1 MKIAP
6 RDIEG
11 FLAQPNPQ
19 TRVMLVYGP
28 DTGLVSERGEALL
41 RAVADDHDD
50 PFQVSEVRGAEL
62 AGWTEYGRLAEAAS
76 SLSLLGG
83 GRIVRVRGA
92 TDAHAAALETFL
104 DRAPGE
110 GRMIYEAGDLRPSS
124 TLRRACEKSE
134 RAAAIPCYL
143 DSGEDLVRL
152 IQGSLR
158 DAGLGVDSEAL
169 DYLADRLGS
178 DRLQTRQELEKLAMF
193 VGPGESRVSLAAAEM
208 SVGDVAAIT
217 LEDLAFAV
225 AGGDQAALVRALARS
240 LREGGNAVAALRA
253 VARHFDRL
261 HRVAS
266 ERDRGVR
273 TDQAMKT
280 LRPPIFYKRTAAFR
294 EQLSRWPTERLAAAL
309 RLLLDAEVECK
320 TTGLVPAA
328 MCEHA
333 LMRVAAAARA
343 K

>member
-11 FLAQPNPQ
+11 FLAQPDPQ

-41 RAVADDHDD
+41 RAVADDYDD

-92 TDAHAAALETFL
+92 TDAHAAALNTFL

-124 TLRRACEKSE
+124 TLRRACEKSG

-143 DSGEDLVRL
+143 DSSEDLVRL

-158 DAGLGVDSEAL
+158 DAGLAVDSEAL

-178 DRLQTRQELEKLAMF
+178 DRLQTRRELEKLAMF

-208 SVGDVAAIT
+208 SVGDVAAIR

-225 AGGDQAALVRALARS
+225 AGGNQAALVRALARS

-261 HRVAS
+261 HRVAG

-273 TDQAMKT
+273 SDQAMKT

-294 EQLSRWPTERLAAAL
+294 EQLSRWPTDRLAAAL

>member
-11 FLAQPNPQ
+11 FVARPDPE
-19 TRVMLVYGP
+19 TRVILVYGP
-28 DTGLVSERGEALL
+28 DTGLVNERGQALL
-41 RAVADDHDD
+41 RELADDHDD

-62 AGWTEYGRLAEAAS
+62 QGWTEYGRLAEAAS

-92 TDAHAAALETFL
+92 TDSHAAALETFL

-124 TLRRACEKSE
+124 SLRRVCEKSK
-134 RAAAIPCYL
+134 RAAAVPCYL
-143 DSGEDLVRL
+143 DSGDGLARL
-152 IQGSLR
+152 IHDALR
-158 DAGLGVDSEAL
+158 DLGLAVDSDAL
-169 DYLADRLGS
+169 DYLTDRLGG
-178 DRLQTRQELEKLAMF
+178 DRLQTRRELEKLAMY
-193 VGPGESRVSLAAAEM
+193 VGPGETRVSLASAEAA
-208 SVGDVAAIT
+208 VGDVAAIT

-240 LREGGNAVAALRA
+240 QREGGNAVAALRA

-266 ERDRGVR
+266 DRDRGVR
-273 TDQAMKT
+273 TDQAMKS
-280 LRPPIFYKRTAAFR
+280 LRPPIFYKRADAFR
-294 EQLSRWPTERLAAAL
+294 EQLGRWPTDRLAAAL
-309 RLLLDAEVECK
+309 RLLLDAEIECK
-320 TTGLVPAA
+320 TSGLLPDAT
-328 MCEHA
+328 CEHA

-343 K
+343 T